1 MNKYCTYFSFEFLP
15 FGLTLLDSIS
25 EHDPGS
31 TVFVLCLDS
40 KTIEYLE
47 GSNYSKVNIIELR
60 SLEEMIPELLRAK
73 ANRSRTEYFWTLTP
87 CIIYYILFIKKN
99 CSCITYLDADQIF
112 YSSPTPIFNERNK
125 ADITIMPHRF
135 PAKIS
140 HLENHGKY
148 NVSWLTFNK
157 TENSRMCLDWWMNSC
172 LDWCYSKGESD
183 RYGDQKYLDQ
193 FEKKFKNIHVVRN
206 QGCGLA
212 PWNFTEFNYSKKI
225 ILLHYQSLRRLTNFF
240 YSISIPLFEN
250 LNISRLKPYFATLI
264 IQLRRNNQR
273 IQILESDKSCN
284 FNDDSLI
291 IFQIFNNPYFI
302 SNHHLIR
309 LIFSLNNLYLRLT
322 VK

>member
-40 KTIEYLE
+40 KTIEYLQ
-47 GSNYSKVNIIELR
+47 GSKYSKVNLIELR

-112 YSSPTPIFNERNK
+112 YSSPTPIFNERNE

-135 PAKIS
+135 PSKIS

-157 TENSRMCLDWWMNSC
+157 TENSRKCLEWWMKSC
-172 LDWCYSKGESD
+172 LDWCYSKVEGN

-193 FEKKFKNIHVVRN
+193 FEKKFKNIHIIKH

-212 PWNFTEFNYSKKI
+212 PWNFTEFNYSKRI

-240 YSISIPLFEN
+240 YFISIPLFEN
-250 LNISRLKPYFATLI
+250 LNISKLKPYFATLI

-284 FNDDSLI
+284 FTDDSLI

-309 LIFSLNNLYLRLT
+309 LIFSFNNLYLRLT